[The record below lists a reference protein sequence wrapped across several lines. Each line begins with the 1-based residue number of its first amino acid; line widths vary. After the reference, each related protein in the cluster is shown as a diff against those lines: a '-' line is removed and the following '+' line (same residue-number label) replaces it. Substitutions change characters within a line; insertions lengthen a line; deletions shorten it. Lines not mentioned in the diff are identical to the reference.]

1 MAALPSC
8 NDPLLEPRMPRH
20 SRNFTLCLLATCVL
34 MACKPAAAPA
44 NDVDATAPASAAT
57 AEPSTLSRIA
67 GDLNPLAS
75 PKEALKASMDKFM
88 GVRSYHASMEFSG
101 GPGGAMGHHEIDF
114 VAPDRYRMVMPM
126 GTQFIIGDTMY
137 MHVQGRSMKVPMPKG
152 TLSQWRDPARLAE
165 AEAGMTVQA
174 QGSDTLDGMATKKY
188 LVHHEKP
195 QPIDVT
201 MWINGDDLP
210 VQIQVNSMLNGK
222 AVASTTRY
230 SRFDDPT
237 IKVDPPQ

>member
-1 MAALPSC
+1 MS
-8 NDPLLEPRMPRH
+8 RH
-20 SRNFTLCLLATCVL
+20 SRSFACLLLATYALV
-34 MACKPAAAPA
+34 ACKPAAAPA
-44 NDVDATAPASAAT
+44 SDAAAAATPTNAAPAAAPSAVAK
-57 AEPSTLSRIA
+57 IA

-75 PKEALKASMDKFM
+75 PKDALKASMDKFLAL
-88 GVRSYHASMEFSG
+88 RSYHASMEFSS
-101 GPGGAMGHHEIDF
+101 GPDGQMAHHDIDF

-137 MHVQGRSMKVPMPKG
+137 MHVQGRTMKVPMPKG
-152 TLSQWRDPARLAE
+152 MLSQWRDPARLAE
-165 AEAGMTVQA
+165 AEEGMTVQA
-174 QGSDTLDGMATKKY
+174 QGNDTLDGVATKKY

-237 IKVDPPQ
+237 IRVDPPQ

>member
-1 MAALPSC
+1 MS
-8 NDPLLEPRMPRH
+8 RH
-20 SRNFTLCLLATCVL
+20 SRSFTCFLLATCAL
-34 MACKPAAAPA
+34 AACKPAAAPA
-44 NDVDATAPASAAT
+44 SDAAAAAMPASTAPAPSALAK
-57 AEPSTLSRIA
+57 IA

-75 PKEALKASMDKFM
+75 PKDAIKASMDRFLALH
-88 GVRSYHASMEFSG
+88 SYHASMEFSG
-101 GPGGAMGHHEIDF
+101 GPGGAMGHNDIDF

-137 MHVQGRSMKVPMPKG
+137 MHVQNRTMKVPMPKG

-165 AEAGMTVQA
+165 AEEGMTVQA
-174 QGSDTLDGMATKKY
+174 QGSDMLDGMATTKY

-195 QPIDVT
+195 KPTDVT

-210 VQIQVNSMLNGK
+210 VQIQVNSVLNGK
-222 AVASTTRY
+222 AVTSTTRY

>member
-1 MAALPSC
+1 MS
-8 NDPLLEPRMPRH
+8 RH
-20 SRNFTLCLLATCVL
+20 SRSFTCFLLATCAL
-34 MACKPAAAPA
+34 AACKPAAAPA
-44 NDVDATAPASAAT
+44 SDAAAAATPASTAPAAAPSALAK
-57 AEPSTLSRIA
+57 IA

-75 PKEALKASMDKFM
+75 PKDAIKASMDRFLALH
-88 GVRSYHASMEFSG
+88 SYHASMEFSG
-101 GPGGAMGHHEIDF
+101 GPGGAMGHNDIDF

-137 MHVQGRSMKVPMPKG
+137 MHVQGRTMKVPMPKG

-165 AEAGMTVQA
+165 AEEGMTVQA
-174 QGSDTLDGMATKKY
+174 QGSDTIDGVATSKY

-195 QPIDVT
+195 QPTDVT

-210 VQIQVNSMLNGK
+210 VRIQVEMPVKGK
-222 AVASTTRY
+222 TMTSRIDY

-237 IKVDPPQ
+237 IKVNPPQ

>member
-1 MAALPSC
+1 MSRPS
-8 NDPLLEPRMPRH
+8 R
-20 SRNFTLCLLATCVL
+20 SFTCFLLATCAL
-34 MACKPAAAPA
+34 AACKPAATPA
-44 NDVDATAPASAAT
+44 SDAAATASATPASAAP
-57 AEPSTLSRIA
+57 AAAPSALAKIA

-75 PKEALKASMDKFM
+75 PKDALKASMDKFLALH
-88 GVRSYHASMEFSG
+88 SYHASMEFSS
-101 GPGGAMGHHEIDF
+101 GPDGQMAHHDIDF

-165 AEAGMTVQA
+165 AEQGMTVQA
-174 QGSDTLDGMATKKY
+174 QGGDTLDGMATRKY

-210 VQIQVNSMLNGK
+210 VQIQVNSVLNGK

>member
-1 MAALPSC
+1 MS
-8 NDPLLEPRMPRH
+8 RH
-20 SRNFTLCLLATCVL
+20 SRSFTCFLLATCVL
-34 MACKPAAAPA
+34 AACKPAAAPA
-44 NDVDATAPASAAT
+44 NDAAAAASATPASAAPAAT
-57 AEPSTLSRIA
+57 PSALAKIA

-75 PKEALKASMDKFM
+75 PKDAIKSSMDKFLALH
-88 GVRSYHASMEFSG
+88 SYHANMEFSG
-101 GPGGAMGHHEIDF
+101 GPGGAMGHNDIDF

-126 GTQFIIGDTMY
+126 GTQIVIGDTMY
-137 MHVQGRSMKVPMPKG
+137 MHVQGRTMKVPMPKA

-165 AEAGMTVQA
+165 AEEGMTVQA
-174 QGSDTLDGMATKKY
+174 QGGDTLDGMSTRKY

-195 QPIDVT
+195 KPTDVT

-210 VQIQVNSMLNGK
+210 IQIQVNSVLNGK
-222 AVASTTRY
+222 TVTSTIRY

>member
-1 MAALPSC
+1 M
-8 NDPLLEPRMPRH
+8 
-20 SRNFTLCLLATCVL
+20 SRYSRSFACLLLATSAL
-34 MACKPAAAPA
+34 AACKPAAAPA
-44 NDVDATAPASAAT
+44 SDAAAAATPTTAAPAAAPSA
-57 AEPSTLSRIA
+57 LSKIA

-75 PKEALKASMDKFM
+75 PKDALKASMDKFLA
-88 GVRSYHASMEFSG
+88 VRSYHASMEFSG
-101 GPGGAMGHHEIDF
+101 GPGAARGHHDIDF

-165 AEAGMTVQA
+165 AEEGMTVQA

-195 QPIDVT
+195 QPVDVT

-210 VQIQVNSMLNGK
+210 VQIQVNSVLNGK
-222 AVASTTRY
+222 PVTSTTRY
-230 SRFDDPT
+230 SHFDDPT

>member
-1 MAALPSC
+1 MS
-8 NDPLLEPRMPRH
+8 RH
-20 SRNFTLCLLATCVL
+20 SRSLTCLLLATCAL
-34 MACKPAAAPA
+34 AACKPAAAPA
-44 NDVDATAPASAAT
+44 SDAGAAAAPASAAS
-57 AEPSTLSRIA
+57 AAAPSALAKIA

-75 PKEALKASMDKFM
+75 PKDAIKASMDRFLA
-88 GVRSYHASMEFSG
+88 VRSYHASMEFKG

-137 MHVQGRSMKVPMPKG
+137 MHVQGRTMKVPMPKG

-165 AEAGMTVQA
+165 AEEGMTVQA
-174 QGSDTLDGMATKKY
+174 QGSDTLDGMATEKY

-195 QPIDVT
+195 QPTDVT

-210 VQIQVNSMLNGK
+210 VQIQVNSVLNGK
-222 AVASTTRY
+222 AVTSTTRY

>member
-1 MAALPSC
+1 MS
-8 NDPLLEPRMPRH
+8 RH
-20 SRNFTLCLLATCVL
+20 SRSFTCFLLATCAL
-34 MACKPAAAPA
+34 AACKPAAAPA
-44 NDVDATAPASAAT
+44 SDAAAAATPASTAPAAAPSALAK
-57 AEPSTLSRIA
+57 IA

-75 PKEALKASMDKFM
+75 PKDAIKASMDRFLALH
-88 GVRSYHASMEFSG
+88 SYHASMEFSG
-101 GPGGAMGHHEIDF
+101 GPGGAMGHNDIDF

-137 MHVQGRSMKVPMPKG
+137 MHVQGRTMKVPMPKG

-165 AEAGMTVQA
+165 AEEGMTVQA
-174 QGSDTLDGMATKKY
+174 QGSDTIDGVATSKY

-195 QPIDVT
+195 QPTDVT

-210 VQIQVNSMLNGK
+210 VRIQVGSLVKGK
-222 AVASTTRY
+222 AMTSTINY

>member
-1 MAALPSC
+1 MS
-8 NDPLLEPRMPRH
+8 RH
-20 SRNFTLCLLATCVL
+20 SRSFACLLIATCAL
-34 MACKPAAAPA
+34 AACKPAAAPA
-44 NDVDATAPASAAT
+44 SDAGAAATPTNAAPAAAPSALAK
-57 AEPSTLSRIA
+57 IA
-67 GDLNPLAS
+67 DDLNPLAS
-75 PKEALKASMDKFM
+75 PKDALKASMDKFLA
-88 GVRSYHASMEFSG
+88 VRSYHASMEFSG
-101 GPGGAMGHHEIDF
+101 GPGGAKGHHDIDF

-126 GTQFIIGDTMY
+126 GTQIVIGDTMY
-137 MHVQGRSMKVPMPKG
+137 MHVQGRTMKVPMPKG
-152 TLSQWRDPARLAE
+152 TLSQWRDPARLAD

-174 QGSDTLDGMATKKY
+174 QGSDTLDGLATTKY

-210 VQIQVNSMLNGK
+210 VQIQVNSVLNGK
-222 AVASTTRY
+222 AVTSTTRY